1 MYISFNIIDN
11 INFLKRGM
19 KVQLTFKIHKFS
31 YVIFIISLIIGV
43 VIFSQQVSAHA
54 TLEKVTPTQNSVVDN
69 APNEI
74 TLQFNEPVHA
84 KYSSIQIYDDKG
96 SEITEVKP
104 STTGSSQTLTFPIE
118 NLNKGTHSI
127 HWHTMS
133 ADGHEINDSFEFS
146 VGKQTANGID
156 TAPPFYEQADFWFGV
171 TRFILEGLLI
181 TLTGFY
187 LVNALAKRQRLPH
200 LNLKT
205 YTLPTVLIL
214 VMTSVITVLIY
225 MMTLSSD
232 IVSDVLSLQKTTLL
246 QTPFILTMV
255 AVIILLLLFTL
266 KNMATSWYI
275 FIPSLI
281 LITLSMSGHAWSQSI
296 PIWSIFIRVI
306 HIVGISFWLGALI
319 YLTIMVLG
327 KKQFEV
333 IQMRPFLLK
342 VNISAVMLIVISGVL
357 MSIDQTNVL
366 SLWQNI
372 QTWTVLLLVKVLLTI
387 VMMTLGFYQ
396 TTRALGK
403 HRQTNRY
410 ALIIELSIGILL
422 ILAGVM
428 MSQLNIP
435 G

>member
-43 VIFSQQVSAHA
+43 FIFSQQVSAHA

-96 SEITEVKP
+96 PEITEVKP

-333 IQMRPFLLK
+333 NQMRPFLLK

>member
-1 MYISFNIIDN
+1 
-11 INFLKRGM
+11 M

-387 VMMTLGFYQ
+387 VLMTLGFYQ

>member
-1 MYISFNIIDN
+1 
-11 INFLKRGM
+11 M

-232 IVSDVLSLQKTTLL
+232 FVSDVLSLQKTTLL

>member
-43 VIFSQQVSAHA
+43 FIFSQQVSAHA

-225 MMTLSSD
+225 RMTLSSD

-387 VMMTLGFYQ
+387 VMMALGFYQ

-410 ALIIELSIGILL
+410 ALIIELSIGVLL

>member
-1 MYISFNIIDN
+1 M
-11 INFLKRGM
+11 
-19 KVQLTFKIHKFS
+19 
-31 YVIFIISLIIGV
+31 IIGV

>member
-43 VIFSQQVSAHA
+43 FIFSQQVLAHA

-96 SEITEVKP
+96 PEITEVKP

>member
-43 VIFSQQVSAHA
+43 FIFSQQVSAHA

>member
-1 MYISFNIIDN
+1 
-11 INFLKRGM
+11 M

-43 VIFSQQVSAHA
+43 FIFSQQVSAHA

-333 IQMRPFLLK
+333 IQMRSFLLK

>member
-11 INFLKRGM
+11 INFLKKGM

-403 HRQTNRY
+403 HRLTNRY

>member
-43 VIFSQQVSAHA
+43 FIFSQQVSAHA
-54 TLEKVTPTQNSVVDN
+54 TLEKVTPTQNSVVEN

-357 MSIDQTNVL
+357 MSIDQMNVL

-387 VMMTLGFYQ
+387 VMMALGFYQ

-410 ALIIELSIGILL
+410 ALIIELSIGVLL

>member
-1 MYISFNIIDN
+1 
-11 INFLKRGM
+11 M

-31 YVIFIISLIIGV
+31 YVIFIISLIIGIV
-43 VIFSQQVSAHA
+43 TFSQQVSAHA
-54 TLEKVTPTQNSVVDN
+54 TLEKVTPAQNSVVEN
-69 APNEI
+69 APKEI
-74 TLQFNEPVHA
+74 TLQFNEPVHS
-84 KYSSIQIYDDKG
+84 KYSSIKIYDDNG
-96 SEITEVKP
+96 SELTEVKP

-127 HWHTMS
+127 KWHTMS

-156 TAPPFYEQADFWFGV
+156 TAPPFYEKADFWFGV
-171 TRFILEGLLI
+171 TRFIIEGLLI
-181 TLTGFY
+181 TLTGLYF
-187 LVNALAKRQRLPH
+187 VNRLAKRQSLPH
-200 LNLKT
+200 LNFKT
-205 YTLPTVLIL
+205 YTMPTILTL
-214 VMTSVITVLIY
+214 VMISVITVLIY

-232 IVSDVLSLQKTTLL
+232 VVSDVLSLQKATLL
-246 QTPFILTMV
+246 QTPFILTMI

-281 LITLSMSGHAWSQSI
+281 LIALSMSGHAWSQSV

-306 HIVGISFWLGALI
+306 HITGISFWLGALI
-319 YLTIMVLG
+319 YLVVMVLG
-327 KKQFEV
+327 KKQFAV
-333 IQMRPFLLK
+333 NQMRPFLLK

-366 SLWQNI
+366 TLWKNI
-372 QTWTVLLLVKVLLTI
+372 QTWSVLLLIKILLTF

-403 HRQTNRY
+403 HRQTNRF

-422 ILAGVM
+422 ILAGVI

>member
-1 MYISFNIIDN
+1 M
-11 INFLKRGM
+11 
-19 KVQLTFKIHKFS
+19 QLTFKIHKFS

-43 VIFSQQVSAHA
+43 FIFSQQVSAHA

-96 SEITEVKP
+96 PEITEVKP

>member
-1 MYISFNIIDN
+1 
-11 INFLKRGM
+11 M

-43 VIFSQQVSAHA
+43 FIFSQQVSAHA
-54 TLEKVTPTQNSVVDN
+54 TLEKVTPTQNSVVEN

-357 MSIDQTNVL
+357 MSIDQMNVL

-387 VMMTLGFYQ
+387 VMMALGFYQ

-410 ALIIELSIGILL
+410 ALIIELSIGVLL

>member
-1 MYISFNIIDN
+1 
-11 INFLKRGM
+11 M

-43 VIFSQQVSAHA
+43 FIFSQQVSAHA

-96 SEITEVKP
+96 PEITEVKP

>member
-1 MYISFNIIDN
+1 M
-11 INFLKRGM
+11 
-19 KVQLTFKIHKFS
+19 QLTFKIHKFS

-43 VIFSQQVSAHA
+43 FIFSQQVSAHA

-333 IQMRPFLLK
+333 IQMRSFLLK

>member
-1 MYISFNIIDN
+1 
-11 INFLKRGM
+11 M

-342 VNISAVMLIVISGVL
+342 VNISSVMLIVISGVL

>member
-1 MYISFNIIDN
+1 M
-11 INFLKRGM
+11 
-19 KVQLTFKIHKFS
+19 QLTFKIHKFS

-43 VIFSQQVSAHA
+43 FIFSQQVSAHA

>member
-43 VIFSQQVSAHA
+43 FIFSQQVSAHA

-333 IQMRPFLLK
+333 IQMRSFLLK

>member
-11 INFLKRGM
+11 INFLKRGI

-43 VIFSQQVSAHA
+43 FIFSQQVSAHA
-54 TLEKVTPTQNSVVDN
+54 TLEKVTPTQNSVVEN

-387 VMMTLGFYQ
+387 VMMALGFYQ

-410 ALIIELSIGILL
+410 ALIIELSIGVLL

>member
-1 MYISFNIIDN
+1 M
-11 INFLKRGM
+11 
-19 KVQLTFKIHKFS
+19 QLTFKIHKFS

-387 VMMTLGFYQ
+387 VLMTLGFYQ

>member
-43 VIFSQQVSAHA
+43 FIFSQQVSAHA
-54 TLEKVTPTQNSVVDN
+54 TLEKVTPTQNSVVEN

-387 VMMTLGFYQ
+387 VMMALGFYQ

-410 ALIIELSIGILL
+410 ALIIELSIGVLL

>member
-410 ALIIELSIGILL
+410 ALIIELSIGVLL

>member
-232 IVSDVLSLQKTTLL
+232 IVSDVLSLQKITLL

>member
-214 VMTSVITVLIY
+214 VMTSIITVLIY

-246 QTPFILTMV
+246 QTPFILTVV

>member
-1 MYISFNIIDN
+1 M
-11 INFLKRGM
+11 
-19 KVQLTFKIHKFS
+19 QLTFKIHKFS

-43 VIFSQQVSAHA
+43 FIFSQQVSAHA
-54 TLEKVTPTQNSVVDN
+54 TLEKVTPTQNSVVEN

-387 VMMTLGFYQ
+387 VMMALGFYQ

-410 ALIIELSIGILL
+410 ALIIELSIGVLL

>member
-1 MYISFNIIDN
+1 
-11 INFLKRGM
+11 M

-43 VIFSQQVSAHA
+43 FIFSQQVSAHA

-225 MMTLSSD
+225 RMTLSSD

-387 VMMTLGFYQ
+387 VMMALGFYQ

-410 ALIIELSIGILL
+410 ALIIELSIGVLL

>member
-1 MYISFNIIDN
+1 M
-11 INFLKRGM
+11 
-19 KVQLTFKIHKFS
+19 QLTFKIHKFS

-43 VIFSQQVSAHA
+43 FIFSQQVSAHA
-54 TLEKVTPTQNSVVDN
+54 TLEKVTPTQNSVVEN

-357 MSIDQTNVL
+357 MSIDQMNVL

-387 VMMTLGFYQ
+387 VMMALGFYQ

-410 ALIIELSIGILL
+410 ALIIELSIGVLL

>member
-1 MYISFNIIDN
+1 M
-11 INFLKRGM
+11 
-19 KVQLTFKIHKFS
+19 QLTFKIHKFS

>member
-1 MYISFNIIDN
+1 
-11 INFLKRGM
+11 M

-43 VIFSQQVSAHA
+43 FIFSQQVSAHA
-54 TLEKVTPTQNSVVDN
+54 TLEKVTPTQNSVVEN

-387 VMMTLGFYQ
+387 VMMALGFYQ

-410 ALIIELSIGILL
+410 ALIIELSIGVLL

>member
-1 MYISFNIIDN
+1 
-11 INFLKRGM
+11 M

>member
-1 MYISFNIIDN
+1 
-11 INFLKRGM
+11 M

-43 VIFSQQVSAHA
+43 FIFSQQVSAHA

>member
-1 MYISFNIIDN
+1 
-11 INFLKRGM
+11 M

-232 IVSDVLSLQKTTLL
+232 IVSDVLSLQKITLL

>member
-11 INFLKRGM
+11 INFLKKGM